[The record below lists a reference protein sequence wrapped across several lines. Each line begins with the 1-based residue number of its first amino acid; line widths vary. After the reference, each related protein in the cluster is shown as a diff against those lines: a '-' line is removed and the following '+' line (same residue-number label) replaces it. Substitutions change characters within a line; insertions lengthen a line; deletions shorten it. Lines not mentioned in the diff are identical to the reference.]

1 MLRGIQFPVLD
12 RKRVELIIVIGQ
24 SDILREKEVRC
35 DPPGPLQGTC
45 YALGGRYTKMIGS
58 FCLNNRN
65 R

>member
-24 SDILREKEVRC
+24 SDILREKEVWC

-45 YALGGRYTKMIGS
+45 YGVGWTVHENDRLILS
-58 FCLNNRN
+58 E
-65 R
+65 